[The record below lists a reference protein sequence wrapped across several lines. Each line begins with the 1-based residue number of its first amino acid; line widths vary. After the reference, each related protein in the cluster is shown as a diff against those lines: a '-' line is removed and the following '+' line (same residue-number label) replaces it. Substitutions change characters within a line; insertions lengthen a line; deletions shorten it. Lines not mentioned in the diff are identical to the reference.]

1 MSTLPS
7 LVPVKLFTSLGR
19 KHWPLPRA
27 WAVEVPAG
35 CAAHP
40 TSAAEPINERTS
52 VEDLIMAIPLP
63 KADEAP
69 ILYQTAVSSSTR
81 LWWAG
86 SRPQR
91 CDFRGS
97 QPPDSADKAA

>member
-63 KADEAP
+63 RLTRP
-69 ILYQTAVSSSTR
+69 RSYTR
-81 LWWAG
+81 LLFPQAPVFGGLAAG
-86 SRPQR
+86 RRDATSGGVSRRIPL
-91 CDFRGS
+91 
-97 QPPDSADKAA
+97 